1 VVKALSNF
9 HHRQECQDQP
19 AMNLRIVTDS
29 TADIPDELLEAYQ
42 IQMVPNLIIIDGK
55 SLEDKK
61 DISRYEFYKRLP
73 GMKSSPS
80 TATASIGAYQKL
92 YEKLFKNNV
101 TQIISIHAASQ
112 LSGIYNAASAA
123 AQSFGKRVRVLDG
136 EHVSMG
142 LGFQVLAA
150 AEAAARGDSLEKVL
164 ELILDV
170 RRRVRLI
177 AMLDT
182 LEYVRRSGRVSWARA
197 RFGNLLRIKPFV
209 EVRGGQVLNRGEAR
223 TRSNG
228 NARLKQFLKDL
239 GPLERLAVLH
249 TNAEEDAYQFLADM
263 DPDLSIPALVVNV
276 TTVIGVHVGPNGI
289 GFATVLR
296 N

>member
-1 VVKALSNF
+1 
-9 HHRQECQDQP
+9 
-19 AMNLRIVTDS
+19 MNLRIVTDS
-29 TADIPDELLEAYQ
+29 TADIPDELIEAYQ

-61 DISRYEFYKRLP
+61 DISRHEFYQRLP
-73 GMKSSPS
+73 GMKTSPT
-80 TATASIGAYQKL
+80 TATASIGSYQRL
-92 YEKLFKNNV
+92 YEKLFKNNIS
-101 TQIISIHAASQ
+101 QIISIHAASQ

-123 AQSFGKRVRVLDG
+123 AQSFGQRVRVLDG
-136 EHVSMG
+136 EYISMG

-150 AEAAARGDSLEKVL
+150 AEAATRGESLEKVL

-209 EVRGGQVLNRGEAR
+209 EVKGGQVLSRGEAR

-228 NARLKQFLKDL
+228 IARLKQFLKDL

-249 TNAEEDAYQFLADM
+249 TNAEEDARRFLADVG
-263 DPDLSIPALVVNV
+263 PDLPTQPLVVNV
-276 TTVIGVHVGPNGI
+276 TTIIGVHVGPNGL
-289 GFATVLR
+289 GFATVLKS
-296 N
+296 